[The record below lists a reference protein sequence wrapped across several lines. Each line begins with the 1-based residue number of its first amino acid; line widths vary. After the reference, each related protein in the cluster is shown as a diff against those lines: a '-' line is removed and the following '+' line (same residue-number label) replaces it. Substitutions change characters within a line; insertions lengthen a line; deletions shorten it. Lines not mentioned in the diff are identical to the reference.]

1 MLRLPFLFDPGFVRD
16 YDLVVN
22 RVIFRRN
29 KFVEVQLPELPLFLA
44 DYFVNVVQISVDV
57 VSVAAVL
64 VEEVVKL

>member
-16 YDLVVN
+16 YDLIVN
-22 RVIFRRN
+22 RVIFRGN
-29 KFVEVQLPELPLFLA
+29 KLVEVQLPEKLPFKA
-44 DYFVNVVQISVDV
+44 EFFVNVVQISVDV